1 MLFRSGLTL
10 TKFNFYFL
18 MLGKLIL
25 KINSNFLEVNK
36 RELNKVESENIYFIR
51 IISEKIGF
59 FLKTLSK
66 KNGTIKPM

>member
-1 MLFRSGLTL
+1 
-10 TKFNFYFL
+10 

-25 KINSNFLEVNK
+25 KINSIFLKVSK
-36 RELNKVESENIYFIR
+36 RDPNRIESENIYFTG

>member
-1 MLFRSGLTL
+1 MIVLTL

-25 KINSNFLEVNK
+25 KINSIFLKASK
-36 RELNKVESENIYFIR
+36 REPNKVESENIYFIR

-66 KNGTIKPM
+66 KNGTIKSM

>member
-1 MLFRSGLTL
+1 MIVLTL

-25 KINSNFLEVNK
+25 KINSIFLKASK
-36 RELNKVESENIYFIR
+36 REHNKVESENIYFIR

>member
-1 MLFRSGLTL
+1 MLD
-10 TKFNFYFL
+10 
-18 MLGKLIL
+18 KLIL
-25 KINSNFLEVNK
+25 KINSIFLKVSK
-36 RELNKVESENIYFIR
+36 RDSNKVESENIYFIR

>member
-1 MLFRSGLTL
+1 MIVLTL

-18 MLGKLIL
+18 TLGKLIS
-25 KINSNFLEVNK
+25 KINSIFLKASK
-36 RELNKVESENIYFIR
+36 REPNKVESENIYFIR

>member
-1 MLFRSGLTL
+1 
-10 TKFNFYFL
+10 

>member
-1 MLFRSGLTL
+1 
-10 TKFNFYFL
+10 
-18 MLGKLIL
+18 MLGKLISE
-25 KINSNFLEVNK
+25 INSIFLKANK
-36 RELNKVESENIYFIR
+36 REHNKVESENIYFIR

>member
-1 MLFRSGLTL
+1 
-10 TKFNFYFL
+10 
-18 MLGKLIL
+18 MLGKLISE
-25 KINSNFLEVNK
+25 INSIFLKANK
-36 RELNKVESENIYFIR
+36 REYNKVESENIYFIR

>member
-1 MLFRSGLTL
+1 
-10 TKFNFYFL
+10 

-25 KINSNFLEVNK
+25 KINSIFLKASK
-36 RELNKVESENIYFIR
+36 REHNKVESENICFTR

>member
-1 MLFRSGLTL
+1 
-10 TKFNFYFL
+10 

-25 KINSNFLEVNK
+25 KINSIFLKASK
-36 RELNKVESENIYFIR
+36 RDHNKVESENIYFIR

-66 KNGTIKPM
+66 KKWYDKTDVSKTQKIVEVNS